1 MLNLKSQVS
10 STNLALCLSV
20 SLSHTPLLHPSNQ
33 DSATPS
39 QVSTVGWEDVSVWR
53 PSSVASDKSW
63 WMIGAKET
71 FRVVSF
77 YLGLREEFRG
87 SPTSAGTPHFLD
99 STLSH
104 LTGSPAQNGYG
115 TGRGGAAMGGLETK
129 GCP

>member
-1 MLNLKSQVS
+1 M
-10 STNLALCLSV
+10 
-20 SLSHTPLLHPSNQ
+20 
-33 DSATPS
+33 
-39 QVSTVGWEDVSVWR
+39 GWEDVSIWR
-53 PSSVASDKSW
+53 PSSVASDKNW
-63 WMIGAKET
+63 WMTGAEET

-87 SPTSAGTPHFLD
+87 SPTSAGTPHFLH

-115 TGRGGAAMGGLETK
+115 TGRGGAAMGGLGTK